1 VCSGGRL
8 RRPCLNCGFDPHR
21 IRCEGPASDATTVG
35 SGSVEDQRLAPGAA
49 GLHVA
54 AGLPLLRPEEQV
66 FAAMLDGWGSQ
77 QLARNLAPGTV
88 EGRQRAVRAFAVHAG
103 AWPWAWT
110 PQMVDEWCT
119 DLRTV
124 RRLRRSTL
132 RSYQLAVRL
141 FCAYLTDPAYDWP
154 AQCQRRFGTH
164 PVQVVHEWNAAV
176 HAQQAEADPLKR
188 AFTVEE
194 LQAFFDYAD
203 AQVARIRAAGRKGSP
218 ARLPGRGGVQGRLR
232 RRAAPQR
239 GAHAGH
245 RRLRPATPTG
255 WSSPGYGVC
264 YVRYGKATMGSAP
277 KPRGVLTFWAWV
289 PDVLGEWT
297 SQFRPLLAPAGSP
310 ALWPSERAA
319 RVGLQRINSRFAAY
333 RDALGLP
340 GGLDF
345 HSLRR
350 SYVTHRIEAGWD
362 ARFVQEQ
369 AGHQHA
375 STTSIDTCV
384 SADFRTRTLRRALDQ
399 TVQAAL
405 ARRAR

>member
-1 VCSGGRL
+1 
-8 RRPCLNCGFDPHR
+8 
-21 IRCEGPASDATTVG
+21 VG
-35 SGSVEDQRLAPGAA
+35 VISVEDHRLAPGAA
-49 GLHVA
+49 GLHVV
-54 AGLPLLRPEEQV
+54 AGLALLRPEEQV
-66 FAAMLDGWGSQ
+66 FAAMLEGWGSQ

-88 EGRQRAVRAFAVHAG
+88 EGRQRAVRAFAAHAG
-103 AWPWAWT
+103 AYPWAWT

-132 RSYQLAVRL
+132 RSYQVAVRL

-154 AQCQRRFGTH
+154 QQCQRRFGTH

-176 HAQQAEADPLKR
+176 HAQQAEADPSKR
-188 AFTVEE
+188 AFTLEE
-194 LQAFFDYAD
+194 LQAFFDHAD
-203 AQVARIRAAGRKGSP
+203 AQVARIRAAGRKGWLP
-218 ARLPGRGGVQGRLR
+218 AFRDAALFKVAYAYGLR
-232 RRAAPQR
+232 RNEARMLDVADFGRNPH
-239 GAHAGH
+239 GLEFGE
-245 RRLRPATPTG
+245 
-255 WSSPGYGVC
+255 YGIC
-264 YVRYGKATMGSAP
+264 YVRYGKATTGSAP
-277 KPRGVLTFWAWV
+277 KRRSVLTVWGWV
-289 PDVLGEWT
+289 PEVLQEWVT
-297 SQFRPLLAPAGSP
+297 QFRPLLAPAGSP

-319 RVGLQRINSRFAAY
+319 RVGLQRVNSRFAAY

-350 SYVTHRIEAGWD
+350 SYVTHLVEDGWD

-375 STTSIDTCV
+375 STTSIYTCV
-384 SADFRTRTLRRALDQ
+384 SSDFRTRTLRRALDQ

>member
-1 VCSGGRL
+1 MEDHRL
-8 RRPCLNCGFDPHR
+8 
-21 IRCEGPASDATTVG
+21 T
-35 SGSVEDQRLAPGAA
+35 PGAA
-49 GLHVA
+49 GLHVV

-88 EGRQRAVRAFAVHAG
+88 QGRQRAVRAFAAHAG
-103 AWPWAWT
+103 AYPWAWT

-132 RSYQLAVRL
+132 RSYQVAVRL
-141 FCAYLTDPAYDWP
+141 FCQYLTDPAYDWP
-154 AQCQRRFGTH
+154 QQCQRRFGTH

-176 HAQQAEADPLKR
+176 HAQQAEADPSKR

-194 LQAFFDYAD
+194 LQAFFDHAD
-203 AQVARIRAAGRKGSP
+203 AQVARIRVAGRKGWLP
-218 ARLPGRGGVQGRLR
+218 AFRDAVLFKVAYAYGLRRNETCILDGGRLRPQPLRGGVR
-232 RRAAPQR
+232 RV
-239 GAHAGH
+239 
-245 RRLRPATPTG
+245 RRLLCAIWQGHHGLGAQASQRADG
-255 WSSPGYGVC
+255 LGLG
-264 YVRYGKATMGSAP
+264 AE
-277 KPRGVLTFWAWV
+277 VLQ
-289 PDVLGEWT
+289 EWIT
-297 SQFRPLLAPAGSP
+297 QFRPLLAPPGSV

-319 RVGLQRINSRFAAY
+319 RVGLQPINSRFAAY

-340 GGLDF
+340 AGLDF

-350 SYVTHRIEAGWD
+350 SYVTHLVEDGWD

-369 AGHQHA
+369 AGHEHA
-375 STTSIDTCV
+375 STTSIYTCV
-384 SADFRTRTLRRALDQ
+384 FSDFRTRTLRRVLDQ

-405 ARRAR
+405 RRSGRAT

>member
-1 VCSGGRL
+1 
-8 RRPCLNCGFDPHR
+8 
-21 IRCEGPASDATTVG
+21 
-35 SGSVEDQRLAPGAA
+35 VEDYKTAPGMA

-54 AGLPLLRPEEQV
+54 AGLALLRPEEQV

-77 QLARNLAPGTV
+77 QVARNLAPATV
-88 EGRQRAVRAFAVHAG
+88 EGRQRVVRGFAAHA
-103 AWPWAWT
+103 AAYPWAWT

-154 AQCQRRFGTH
+154 AQCQRRFDTH

-176 HAQQAEADPLKR
+176 HAQQAEADPSKR
-188 AFTVEE
+188 AFTLEE
-194 LQAFFDYAD
+194 LQAFFDHAD
-203 AQVARIRAAGRKGSP
+203 AQVARIRASGRKGWLP
-218 ARLPGRGGVQGRLR
+218 AFRDAVLFKVAYAYGLR
-232 RRAAPQR
+232 RNETRMLDVADLGRNPH
-239 GAHAGH
+239 GPEFGE
-245 RRLRPATPTG
+245 
-255 WSSPGYGVC
+255 YGVC
-264 YVRYGKATMGSAP
+264 YVRYGKATTGSAP
-277 KPRGVLTFWAWV
+277 KPRSVLTVWAWV
-289 PDVLGEWT
+289 PEVLKEWI
-297 SQFRPLLAPAGSP
+297 SQFRPLLAPPASS

-319 RVGLQRINSRFAAY
+319 RVGLQQIDSRFAAY
-333 RDALGLP
+333 RDALGLS

-350 SYVTHRIEAGWD
+350 SYVTHLVEDGWD

-369 AGHQHA
+369 AGHEHA
-375 STTSIDTCV
+375 STTSIYTCV
-384 SADFRTRTLRRALDQ
+384 SSDFRTRTLRRVLDQ